1 MRGVARHRPRK
12 SLGQHW
18 LVDHRYLR
26 RIADAIECC
35 REDTVLEI
43 GAGTGLLSRHL
54 AERAARLIAV
64 EIDPRLAVE
73 LRETFAGAESVSVV
87 EADALNEPV
96 ERLLSAGGGGMPYVV
111 VGNLPYFIA
120 TAIVRKFLYSRTP
133 PRRIVCTLQEEVA
146 ESMASRPGRM
156 TYLAVETQL
165 VADAKLLFR
174 VPPRAFRPPPKV
186 RSAVIRLEVL
196 SPPEVEVDDRERFLS
211 FVQAGFAAPRK
222 QLRNSLSVGLG
233 APAAEMEKMLRSVGI
248 EPQARPADLNIMQWR
263 DLYFSYRGMSED
275 GG

>member
-1 MRGVARHRPRK
+1 M
-12 SLGQHW
+12 
-18 LVDHRYLR
+18 
-26 RIADAIECC
+26 
-35 REDTVLEI
+35 EI